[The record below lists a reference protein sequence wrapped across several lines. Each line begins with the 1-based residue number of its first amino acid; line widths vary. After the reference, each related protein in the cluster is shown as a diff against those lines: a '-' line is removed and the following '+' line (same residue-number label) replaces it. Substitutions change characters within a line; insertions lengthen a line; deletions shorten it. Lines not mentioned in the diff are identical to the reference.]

1 MKTFLGI
8 LIPFLGTTLGA
19 SCVFFM
25 KKSLGDLVQRALAGF
40 AAGVMVAASIWSL
53 LIPAIEQS
61 EDMGKLSFLPAFIGF
76 WSGVLFLLLLDRLIP
91 HLHVGSNQAEGPKSK
106 LGRTT
111 MMVLAVTLH
120 NIPEGMAVGVVYAG
134 FLSGNTQITA
144 ASALALSLGIAI
156 QNFPEGAIISMPLR
170 AEGERKGRALLG
182 GVLSGV
188 VEPIGAFL
196 TQTKLPVEHAFF
208 DGGQFA
214 QIGKG
219 TRRIMTPFLYF
230 AIKSLYWSKGGTLK
244 KILWCDDDSIKP
256 YFIAAGENLTYTNL
270 RRHIL
275 DSLEDKP
282 FPSLPEELQKHLYF
296 EFGSI
301 EEHFKYRQAVME
313 AYPCGHY
320 PVFEGYEHMQYQ
332 IRDPKG
338 FAGMLTHIA
347 ERDCMPELP
356 FIRK

>member
-25 KKSLGDLVQRALAGF
+25 KRSLGDLVQRALAGF
-40 AAGVMVAASIWSL
+40 AAGVMV
-53 LIPAIEQS
+53 
-61 EDMGKLSFLPAFIGF
+61 
-76 WSGVLFLLLLDRLIP
+76 LD
-91 HLHVGSNQAEGPKSK
+91 
-106 LGRTT
+106 
-111 MMVLAVTLH
+111 VTLH

-170 AEGERKGRALLG
+170 AEGERKGRAFLG

-196 TQTKLPVEHAFF
+196 TQTKLPVEHVFF

-230 AIKSLYWSKGGTLK
+230 AIRSLYWSKGGTLK
-244 KILWCDDDSIKP
+244 KVLWCDDDSIKP
-256 YFIAAGENLTYTNL
+256 YFIAAGGKS
-270 RRHIL
+270 
-275 DSLEDKP
+275 D
-282 FPSLPEELQKHLYF
+282 LYKF
-296 EFGSI
+296 
-301 EEHFKYRQAVME
+301 AA
-313 AYPCGHY
+313 AYSGQPG
-320 PVFEGYEHMQYQ
+320 G
-332 IRDPKG
+332 
-338 FAGMLTHIA
+338 
-347 ERDCMPELP
+347 
-356 FIRK
+356 

>member
-25 KKSLGDLVQRALAGF
+25 KRSLGDLVQRALAGF
-40 AAGVMVAASIWSL
+40 AAGVMV
-53 LIPAIEQS
+53 
-61 EDMGKLSFLPAFIGF
+61 
-76 WSGVLFLLLLDRLIP
+76 LD
-91 HLHVGSNQAEGPKSK
+91 
-106 LGRTT
+106 
-111 MMVLAVTLH
+111 VTLH

-230 AIKSLYWSKGGTLK
+230 AIRSLYWSKGGTLK

-282 FPSLPEELQKHLYF
+282 FPSLPEELQKHIYF

-301 EEHFKYRQAVME
+301 EDHFKYRQAVME

-338 FAGMLTHIA
+338 FAEMLAHIA